1 MPLIAGSLFMSA
13 KHLQIRA
20 ELAFSDFTLKV
31 DEDVSLDGITA
42 LFGPSG
48 GGKSTV
54 LRILAGLEHRA
65 KGRVSFEGNAWA
77 DSSNGTFV
85 APYRRP
91 VGLVFQDGRLFPH
104 LTVAG
109 NLQFAEKR
117 SLAERSAI
125 RFDRVVEALD
135 LSALL
140 GRKPANL
147 SGGEK
152 QRVALGRTILSQP
165 ELLLLDEP
173 LSALDVRRKGE
184 LLPFIEMVPDVFDI
198 PAIFVSHALDEVTR
212 LADQAIILVDGQ
224 VAQKGVLPDIFQQ
237 MDTQGFT
244 GNFEAGA
251 VVEARVTAHDEEFHL
266 TELDLEGAQ
275 LQMPMVSSLTPG
287 DEVRLRIRAR
297 DVSLSL
303 KKPSDISVRNCL
315 PVVVEAVR
323 AEEDTAFAE
332 VLVRVGQQAIRA
344 RITRRSAVELK
355 LGGGTKVFALIKGV
369 SFDRRVLIA
378 ARA

>member
-1 MPLIAGSLFMSA
+1 MPLTAGSPFMSA
-13 KHLQIRA
+13 KQLQIRA
-20 ELAFSDFTLKV
+20 DLAFSDFTLNV
-31 DEDVSLDGITA
+31 DEAISLSGITA

-48 GGKSTV
+48 GGKSTM
-54 LRILAGLEHRA
+54 LRILAGLERRA
-65 KGRVSFEGNAWA
+65 SGSVIFEGNVWA
-77 DSSNGTFV
+77 DSAEGAFV
-85 APYRRP
+85 PPHRRP

-104 LTVAG
+104 LSVAG
-109 NLQFAEKR
+109 NLKFAEKR
-117 SLAERSAI
+117 SPAEKRPI

-135 LSALL
+135 LGALL
-140 GRKPANL
+140 ERKPSGL

-198 PAIFVSHALDEVTR
+198 PAIFVSHAVDEVAR

-224 VAQKGVLPDIFQQ
+224 VAAKGPLPDIFQQ

-251 VVEARVTAHDEEFHL
+251 VIEARVTAHDQEYQL
-266 TELDLEGAQ
+266 TLLELDGAK
-275 LQMPMVSSLTPG
+275 LQMPMVSSLNPG

-297 DVSLSL
+297 DVSLALS
-303 KKPSDISVRNCL
+303 KPSDISIRNCL
-315 PVVVEAVR
+315 PAVIEAVR
-323 AEEDTAFAE
+323 AEADTAFAE
-332 VLVRVGQQAIRA
+332 VLVRVGQQAIRS
-344 RITRRSAVELK
+344 RITRQSAVELK
-355 LGGGTKVFALIKGV
+355 LAAGGQVFALVKSV